1 MSLWAEHK
9 ATIEQCFERLESLEC
24 VRRMRVF
31 GEHNWP
37 HYTANE
43 VTEMRGHLL
52 KYLLKL
58 IERGDLWEGSS
69 FTCSLAKYQDVK
81 IYLASPDVVKM
92 KDHFTSMGV
101 HCEES
106 DDLLEVASKCDVV
119 YQTHIQRETFG
130 ERVDLYEESRGK
142 YIVDLSVLNAMQKH
156 TVVMR
161 PLPRLDELT
170 VDVDGDLRVAYF

>member
-1 MSLWAEHK
+1 
-9 ATIEQCFERLESLEC
+9 
-24 VRRMRVF
+24 
-31 GEHNWP
+31 
-37 HYTANE
+37 
-43 VTEMRGHLL
+43 
-52 KYLLKL
+52 
-58 IERGDLWEGSS
+58 
-69 FTCSLAKYQDVK
+69 
-81 IYLASPDVVKM
+81 
-92 KDHFTSMGV
+92 MGV

-161 PLPRLDELT
+161 PLPRLDEAEDIVSSSLACMVEPASASGCKLAGT
-170 VDVDGDLRVAYF
+170 FIYLARVWYRLQFSTQPNGQRLARIERKRLELR